1 MRRAYLVTYDVC
13 DAKRLRQ
20 VFKTMR
26 AHGDHLQY
34 SVFRCELN
42 RSELVLLRDTL
53 DEIIHHEEDQVLFID
68 LGPITGRGTTC
79 IEALGKK
86 YTPLDRCVVVI

>member
-1 MRRAYLVTYDVC
+1 MRRAYLVTYDIS
-13 DAKRLRQ
+13 DARRLRE

-42 RSELVLLRDTL
+42 RSELVLLQDKL
-53 DEIIHHEEDQVLFID
+53 ADAIHCGEDQVLFID
-68 LGPITGRGTTC
+68 LGPVTGRGDDC
-79 IEALGKK
+79 IEAIGRK
-86 YTPLDRCVVVI
+86 YSKPERCVVII